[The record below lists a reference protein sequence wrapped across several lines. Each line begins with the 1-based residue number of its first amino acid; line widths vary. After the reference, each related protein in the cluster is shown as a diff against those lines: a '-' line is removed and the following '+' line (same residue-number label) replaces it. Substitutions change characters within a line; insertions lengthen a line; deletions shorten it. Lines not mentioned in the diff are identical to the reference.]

1 VEEAMHSRRFLS
13 FLLGFWL
20 AGLVGIT
27 LFIAFRPR
35 LADGVAHNPPLEAA
49 KWVVQLGQGRTQT
62 LLQHYDAEVGRQ
74 MLAFWCYPDLLL
86 CTLILLTAVMTKTG
100 RPTLLG
106 SALLL
111 LLGLVS
117 AFLLTPKLVAIGS
130 QLDFQPVL
138 PVPPERAQFV
148 AVNRMF
154 HSLGFLRFLI
164 ATAML
169 TMLFNRTQ
177 THRSRRSSYLDEIDA
192 VNNSNYNHINR

>member
-1 VEEAMHSRRFLS
+1 MHSRRFLS

-35 LADGVAHNPPLEAA
+35 LANGMVGNPPDEAA
-49 KWVVQLGQGRTQT
+49 KWVDLLGKDRTQT

-74 MLAFWCYPDLLL
+74 MLTFWYYPDLLL
-86 CTLILLTAVMTKTG
+86 CTLILLTAVMIKTG

-111 LLGLVS
+111 LLGLASV
-117 AFLLTPKLVAIGS
+117 FLITPQVVAVGRH
-130 QLDFQPVL
+130 LDFQPVL
-138 PVPPERAQFV
+138 PVPPERAQFA
-148 AVNRMF
+148 AVNRIF
-154 HSLGFLRFLI
+154 HGLGFLRFLI

-192 VNNSNYNHINR
+192 VNNSNHNHINR